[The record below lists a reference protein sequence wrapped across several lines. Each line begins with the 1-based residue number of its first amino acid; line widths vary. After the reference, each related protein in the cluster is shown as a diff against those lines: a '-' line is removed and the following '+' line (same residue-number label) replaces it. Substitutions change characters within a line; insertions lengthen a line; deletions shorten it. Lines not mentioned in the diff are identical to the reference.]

1 MALHGS
7 ATIELINA
15 DGSKQVVKHDN
26 IVTNAANE
34 MLRSYRGEQP
44 VITRLSSIGTSY
56 VTQLFGG
63 IMLFNKPLN
72 NKAEDYAIN
81 TTKITGYASQDAY
94 NGLDVARGSAN
105 LSESGLQE
113 DGSYKLVFDFDTSKA
128 NGQIQSLG
136 LCPNIMGQIGASDV
150 IDTSSSYYKSFDL
163 SQTGGFAVDSYGRML
178 DSSGTTDGVD
188 NWSMRLAAVIG
199 DIAYAVDFYNVYYN
213 SSNRSRSLIENGGI
227 LKLYKFRLGAF
238 SVGLGNTAGR
248 AHFLECIDVQLPSEF
263 INTLYTGTSAY
274 TISYY
279 FDVDNKKLI
288 VFPCAIK
295 TDVHVNGTVMYCE
308 IDLMNNMAVTTRT
321 FTNTT
326 AGVLYS
332 CDYGTIGFRDQ
343 YPSSHL
349 LYVLKNHI
357 VAVTYVASVG
367 KSRMYVIDKT
377 DNSKVVEAKIG
388 GVSFEEF
395 KYKDN
400 YGNGFAPIFV
410 SDNILV
416 FAIIYNSSNNY
427 NTYILDLT
435 TGEVKNTNIS
445 RMNINNVVS
454 FGNIATDFACDTY
467 LACKTTLNPFILTT
481 KNNLDTP
488 VTKTASQTMKIT
500 YTLTESEGA

>member
-7 ATIELINA
+7 ATIELTNA

-63 IMLFNKPLN
+63 IMLFNKALN
-72 NKAEDYAIN
+72 NNPEDYAIN

-94 NGLDVARGSAN
+94 NGTDTARGSAN
-105 LSESGLQE
+105 LVESGLQE
-113 DGSYKLVFDFDTSKA
+113 DGSYKLVYDFGTSQA

-136 LCPNIMGQIGASDV
+136 LCPNIMGQIGASDET
-150 IDTSSSYYKSFDL
+150 DTSSTYLKGFDL
-163 SQTGGFAVDSYGRML
+163 SKSGGATVDTSGRML
-178 DSSGTTDGVD
+178 DSSGTTGGVD
-188 NWSMRLAAVIG
+188 NWSMRLVAMIG
-199 DIAYAVDFYNVYYN
+199 DIAYAVDYYNVYCD
-213 SSNRSRSLIENGGI
+213 SSYKAQNVAQNGGI

-238 SVGLGNTAGR
+238 SVGLRNKAGR
-248 AHFLECIDVQLPSEF
+248 AQFIECIDVQLPSDF
-263 INTLYTGTSAY
+263 ISTLHTGNGAY
-274 TISYY
+274 IISYY

-288 VFPCAIK
+288 VFPCVIK
-295 TDVHVNGTVMYCE
+295 TDVPVNGTVMYCE
-308 IDLMNNMAVTTRT
+308 IDMMNNMAVTKRT

-326 AGVLYS
+326 AGVLY
-332 CDYGTIGFRDQ
+332 YYYNGTIGFREQ

-349 LYVLKNHI
+349 LYILKNHI
-357 VAVTYVASVG
+357 VAVTYVASAG

-388 GVSFEEF
+388 GVPFEEF
-395 KYKDN
+395 QYKN
-400 YGNGFAPIFV
+400 PYGNGFAPIFV

-416 FAIIYNSSNNY
+416 FSVFYDNNY
-427 NTYILDLT
+427 NYKCYMIDLT
-435 TGEVKNTNIS
+435 TGEVKRTNAKS
-445 RMNINNVVS
+445 LYVNSMVS
-454 FGNIATDFACDTY
+454 FGNIATVFACDSY

>member
-7 ATIELINA
+7 ATIELTNA

-34 MLRSYRGEQP
+34 MLRSYKGEQP
-44 VITRLSSIGTSY
+44 VITRMSPVGLSY
-56 VTQLFGG
+56 VFQLFGG
-63 IMLFNKPLN
+63 IMLFNKTLN
-72 NKAEDYAIN
+72 NNPEDYAID
-81 TTKITGYASQDAY
+81 TTKITGYASQEFY
-94 NGLDVARGSAN
+94 NGTDTARGSAN
-105 LSESGLQE
+105 LAESGLQE
-113 DGSYKLVFDFDTSKA
+113 DGSYKLVFDFTTSQA

-150 IDTSSSYYKSFDL
+150 IDTSSGYYKYFDL
-163 SQTGGFAVDSYGRML
+163 SQTGGATVDSYGRML
-178 DSSGTTDGVD
+178 DSNGTTDGVD
-188 NWSMRLAAVIG
+188 NWSMRLVAVIG
-199 DIAYAVDFYNVYYN
+199 DIAYAVDYYNVYY
-213 SSNRSRSLIENGGI
+213 SSSDRSRSLIENGGI

-238 SVGLGNTAGR
+238 SVGLGSTAGR
-248 AHFLECIDVQLPSEF
+248 AQFLECIDVQLPSEF
-263 INTLYTGTSAY
+263 ISTLYTGYSAY
-274 TISYY
+274 AISYY

-295 TDVHVNGTVMYCE
+295 TDVPVNGTVMYCE
-308 IDLMNNMAVTTRT
+308 IDLMNNMAITTRT

-332 CDYGTIGFRDQ
+332 YHVGTIGFRDQ

-349 LYVLKNHI
+349 LYILKNHI
-357 VAVTYVASVG
+357 VVVTYVASVG
-367 KSRMYVIDKT
+367 KCRMYVIDKT

-388 GVSFEEF
+388 GVPFEEF
-395 KYKDN
+395 FYKSN
-400 YGNGFAPIFV
+400 YGIGFAPIFV

-416 FAIIYNSSNNY
+416 FSVFYDNNY
-427 NTYILDLT
+427 GYKCYMIDLT
-435 TGEVKNTNIS
+435 TGEVKRTNAKS
-445 RMNINNVVS
+445 LYVNSMVS
-454 FGNIATDFACDTY
+454 FGNIATVFACDSY